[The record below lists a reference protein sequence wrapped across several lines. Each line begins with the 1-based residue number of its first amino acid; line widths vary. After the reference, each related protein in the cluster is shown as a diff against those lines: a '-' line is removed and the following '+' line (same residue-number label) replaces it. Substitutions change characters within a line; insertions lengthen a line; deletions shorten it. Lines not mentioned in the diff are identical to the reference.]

1 MASGPIETKRRK
13 ISLQVSLEPDAD
25 GRTPVHQVFA
35 DGNFIPADNS
45 HFERTSAIAS
55 AFVARALAAPPPT
68 ASSAETRATDTDISA
83 TWPSNVVTE
92 VEGAI
97 YELGRAINMIEA
109 LRASNP
115 LLSLHRTVPRTRDG
129 AVAQLT
135 TSLSKDG
142 GAYLIAKKRSLNK
155 CIELLEER
163 KTSLSK
169 WITADNAYVQA
180 FLMLR
185 KNCNGVRR
193 TADGTPLIDVGDAAF
208 APVLRPLDVP
218 DNDAETGTTDDRAK
232 QALRIQFP
240 TPVFLSFGVSRIDE
254 EYRTTPAPVV
264 LESGGSLEEN
274 SVKAI
279 IRRIRL
285 ARVASFRENTF
296 RYLSR
301 NVAQNTNDAE
311 MTASSVGFEAGPHH
325 IVHVEKTQLAG
336 SAPSIDL
343 NIDPQFPED
352 ISEIQR
358 ASLLHI
364 MALHA
369 CVYDI
374 KPNSKGR
381 ILEQLTS
388 AATGPALLS
397 TTERVLDEA
406 VRMLR
411 VRLEWT
417 RGMHRPEEARV
428 KVYSTEA
435 DGDGPERVLATIE
448 PISGLN
454 NCGDERNNGS
464 VRITPAF
471 GVIIPAPDDPTARGR
486 ALAAH
491 TSSTAG
497 SALGLDDV
505 PRSYVCPVGGEILS
519 VLTLLLC
526 VRLLDALETAA
537 RASVEEMLDIDRQCF
552 TVVVSSPSTGRVLKA
567 KAWPTGECVGKELP
581 GTTVWLDGRKVDGFP
596 EEGCGRV
603 RAWRKLLK
611 RIVTPDADT
620 HQVMSDAK
628 PTNMN
633 NSTQPNGNGVPS
645 LPQEGQANVPA

>member
-1 MASGPIETKRRK
+1 MASTPLETKRRK
-13 ISLQVSLEPDAD
+13 ISLQVSLEADAD
-25 GRTPVHQVFA
+25 GRTPAHQVFS

-83 TWPSNVVTE
+83 SWPSTVVTE

-97 YELGRAINMIEA
+97 YELGRAINVIEA
-109 LRASNP
+109 LRATTP

-129 AVAQLT
+129 AVALLT
-135 TSLSKDG
+135 SSISKDG
-142 GAYLIAKKRSLNK
+142 GAYLIAKKRALTK
-155 CIELLEER
+155 GIELLEER
-163 KTSLSK
+163 KRSLGK
-169 WITADNAYVQA
+169 WITANHSYVEA

-185 KNCNGVRR
+185 KKCNGVRR
-193 TADGTPLIDVGDAAF
+193 AEDGTPLIDVGDAAF
-208 APVLRPLDVP
+208 APVLRPPDVP
-218 DNDAETGTTDDRAK
+218 DSDAETGTTDDRAR
-232 QALRIQFP
+232 QRLRIQFP
-240 TPVFLSFGVSRIDE
+240 SSVYLSFGVNRVGE

-264 LESGGSLEEN
+264 LETGASCEEH
-274 SVKAI
+274 SIKAI

-296 RYLSR
+296 RYLAR
-301 NVAQNTNDAE
+301 TVAKTSNDAE
-311 MTASSVGFEAGPHH
+311 TTATSVGFEAGPHH
-325 IVHVEKTQLAG
+325 MVHVEKTQMAG

-343 NIDPQFPED
+343 NMDSQYAED
-352 ISEIQR
+352 MSDIQC

-374 KPNSKGR
+374 KPNSEGR

-397 TTERVLDEA
+397 ATERVLDEA
-406 VRMLR
+406 VRILR

-428 KVYSTEA
+428 RVYSTAA
-435 DGDGPERVLATIE
+435 DGDGPERALATIE
-448 PISGLN
+448 PISSLN
-454 NCGDERNNGS
+454 NCGDARNNGS

-486 ALAAH
+486 ALASH
-491 TSSTAG
+491 TSSSAG

-537 RASVEEMLDIDRQCF
+537 RANVEEMLDIDRQCF
-552 TVVVSSPSTGRVLKA
+552 TVAVSSPGTGRVLKA
-567 KAWPTGECVGKELP
+567 KAWPTGKGVGKELP
-581 GTTVWLDGRKVDGFP
+581 GTAVWLDGRKVDEFP
-596 EEGCGRV
+596 EVGHGRV
-603 RAWRKLLK
+603 GAWRKLLK
-611 RIVTPDADT
+611 RIVTPEVDCDNP
-620 HQVMSDAK
+620 SK
-628 PTNMN
+628 MN
-633 NSTQPNGNGVPS
+633 TSAHPNRNGGPS
-645 LPQEGQANVPA
+645 LPQAQANIGV

>member
-1 MASGPIETKRRK
+1 MASVPIETKRQK
-13 ISLQVSLEPDAD
+13 FALQVSLEAGAD

-35 DGNFIPADNS
+35 DGSFIPADNS

-83 TWPSNVVTE
+83 SWPSTVVTE
-92 VEGAI
+92 VEGAL
-97 YELGRAINMIEA
+97 YELGRAINAIEA
-109 LRASNP
+109 LRASTP

-129 AVAQLT
+129 SIAQLT
-135 TSLSKDG
+135 SSLSKDG
-142 GAYLIAKKRSLNK
+142 GAYLTAKKRSLEK
-155 CIELLEER
+155 CVELLEQR
-163 KTSLSK
+163 KRSLGK
-169 WITADNAYVQA
+169 WITADNSYVQA

-185 KNCNGVRR
+185 KYCNGVRR
-193 TADGTPLIDVGDAAF
+193 SKDGTPLIDVGDAAF
-208 APVLRPLDVP
+208 APVLRPP
-218 DNDAETGTTDDRAK
+218 DAPDSDAETGTTDERAK
-232 QALRIQFP
+232 QGLRIQFP
-240 TPVFLSFGVSRIDE
+240 TPIYLCFGVNRIDE

-264 LESGGSLEEN
+264 LESGTSSEEN
-274 SVKAI
+274 SIKAL

-296 RYLSR
+296 RYLSKT
-301 NVAQNTNDAE
+301 VAQSTHDSE
-311 MTASSVGFEAGPHH
+311 MTATSVGFEAGPHH
-325 IVHVEKTQLAG
+325 MVHVEKTQLAG

-343 NIDPQFPED
+343 NTDSQFPED
-352 ISEIQR
+352 ISDIQR
-358 ASLLHI
+358 SSLLHI
-364 MALHA
+364 MAIHA

-397 TTERVLDEA
+397 ATERVLDEA

-428 KVYSTEA
+428 RVYSTEA
-435 DGDGPERVLATIE
+435 DGDGPERALATIE
-448 PISGLN
+448 PISALN
-454 NCGDERNNGS
+454 NCADARNNGS

-491 TSSTAG
+491 TSSSAG

-552 TVVVSSPSTGRVLKA
+552 TVVVTSPSTGRVLKA

-581 GTTVWLDGRKVDGFP
+581 GTTVWLDGRRVDGFP
-596 EEGCGRV
+596 EESCGRV

-611 RIVTPDADT
+611 RIVTPE
-620 HQVMSDAK
+620 VEI
-628 PTNMN
+628 
-633 NSTQPNGNGVPS
+633 G
-645 LPQEGQANVPA
+645 